1 MQHSFS
7 VCRLHT
13 VASRSMSRPQLYLIG
28 CTTQVTAVLL
38 TDTSKNQFSVSLIT
52 HTFSHDLDLHANF
65 FMIYFV
71 TNQHINLL
79 LTANNNNGNVN
90 SKSVHNNKQSVL
102 EFDLHGSQKNAL
114 SSTFLSPQVHQL
126 LDTYREL
133 GPTTTS
139 CCIVRQRLT
148 RTLTSSLTRVSYVL
162 ISRVEDSQIDLKEG
176 VI

>member
-7 VCRLHT
+7 VCRHHT

-65 FMIYFV
+65 FMIHFV

-79 LTANNNNGNVN
+79 LTADNNNGNVD
-90 SKSVHNNKQSVL
+90 SKSVNNNKQSVL
-102 EFDLHGSQKNAL
+102 EFDLQGSQK
-114 SSTFLSPQVHQL
+114 TPFLSLQVHLL
-126 LDTYREL
+126 LDTCREL

-139 CCIVRQRLT
+139 CCIARQRLT
-148 RTLTSSLTRVSYVL
+148 RTLTPSLTPSLTRVSYVPESRIL
-162 ISRVEDSQIDLKEG
+162 ILT
-176 VI
+176 